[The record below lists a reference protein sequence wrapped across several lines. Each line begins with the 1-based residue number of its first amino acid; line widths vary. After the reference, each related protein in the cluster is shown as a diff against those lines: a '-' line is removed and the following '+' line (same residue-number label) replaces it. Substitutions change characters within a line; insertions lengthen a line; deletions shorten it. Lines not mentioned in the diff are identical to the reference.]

1 MDNPENPA
9 LQDTQDTIQRQTQH
23 KHNTTCTGHHHAQTN
38 TNDVK

>member
-23 KHNTTCTGHHHAQTN
+23 KHPN
-38 TNDVK
+38 VKYLLVI